1 MSSPGPRGP
10 LLLCPLTSTPGGC
23 RADHAHDHAAKLL
36 GVSRSKL
43 YELLDA
49 EIPSVHVG
57 LLRRIRHADLEAYVA
72 ALTA

>member
-1 MSSPGPRGP
+1 VQ
-10 LLLCPLTSTPGGC
+10 TTPMLYTP
-23 RADHAHDHAAKLL
+23 DHAAKLL
-36 GVSRSKL
+36 GISRSKL

-57 LLRRIRHADLEAYVA
+57 RLRRIRHVDLEAYVA